1 MKRGVFSISVDLQ
14 AEWDLEVCEYE
25 HVSWLVGEEY
35 SVPTYIED
43 HHEDI
48 VLKDHQCSG
57 VIQFSR
63 FDTVLDCQLVRCP
76 IRRRYEQWFQL
87 TIGFY
92 FTLSHPA
99 VLAFATLPLSSALQ
113 RYLVVSVRKLRDRDA
128 LHHCQRS
135 KQAKIVFAPEF
146 PLFGYAKWFLA
157 LRSGFSVRMVLLFV
171 HSKVHECSNL
181 QSGRRKGRAFS
192 RAQPYF
198 YCVQN
203 IPKEDPFSYSA
214 LTHEILLST
223 HAQVSDKKTVEVLPS
238 STARQMSRTVCYG

>member
-1 MKRGVFSISVDLQ
+1 MKRSLYISINLQ
-14 AEWDLEVCEYE
+14 TEWDLEY
-25 HVSWLVGEEY
+25 VSWLVGEEY
-35 SVPTYIED
+35 SISTHIED
-43 HHEDI
+43 HHENI
-48 VLKDHQCSG
+48 VLKDHQCSD

-113 RYLVVSVRKLRDRDA
+113 RYLVVLVRKLRDRNS

-135 KQAKIVFAPEF
+135 KQAKVIFAPEF

-157 LRSGFSVRMVLLFV
+157 LRSGFNVRMVLLFV
-171 HSKVHECSNL
+171 HSKAHECSDL
-181 QSGRRKGRAFS
+181 QSRGRKGRTFV
-192 RAQPYF
+192 RAQ
-198 YCVQN
+198 Q
-203 IPKEDPFSYSA
+203 
-214 LTHEILLST
+214 
-223 HAQVSDKKTVEVLPS
+223 
-238 STARQMSRTVCYG
+238 